1 MNYYQ
6 FHITDF
12 AYHTSHLTL
21 EEDAVYRRL
30 LDFYYDREA
39 PIPKETQPVIRR
51 LRLVNCEDVLARILE
66 EFFVLTD
73 EGWRNYRAD
82 AEILAYHAKAEVA
95 RENGKKGGRPK
106 KNNDLGVKITH
117 PVNLANPDITQ
128 MKANEEP
135 LTINQEPITTL
146 QQSKIVACPTSQI
159 IELYKETVS
168 RLPHPRVVPDVVK
181 QNISARWREDDR
193 FKSLDF
199 WKELFQYVD
208 DNKFLS
214 GQVDGRDGRSPFRAT
229 LQWIVKA
236 ANFAK
241 IVNEDYSK

>member
-1 MNYYQ
+1 MHYFKRNIGDY
-6 FHITDF
+6 HKKAGRLSILEHG
-12 AYHTSHLTL
+12 AYTL
-21 EEDAVYRRL
+21 LMDAC
-30 LDFYYDREA
+30 YDRERFPA
-39 PIPKETQPVIRR
+39 LDEAIEWCWARSPEEISAIEF
-51 LRLVNCEDVLARILE
+51 VLSK
-66 EFFVLTD
+66 FFVLTD
-73 EGWRNYRAD
+73 GLYVQLRIEEEIAAYQEMSINNKRIAQEREEARRLKKHGASTERAQTVHE
-82 AEILAYHAKAEVA
+82 APPNHK
-95 RENGKKGGRPK
+95 
-106 KNNDLGVKITH
+106 
-117 PVNLANPDITQ
+117 
-128 MKANEEP
+128 P
-135 LTINQEPITTL
+135 LTINQEPITTP

-214 GQVDGRDGRSPFRAT
+214 GQVDGRDGRAPFRAT